1 MSSLKVPGQAKG
13 AAVPKTNSRPS
24 LTTIKSMIR
33 SRSKMSQL
41 AAESRSRLRQSSRVN
56 FGGDGGGDD
65 GEEWLQ
71 AKDPV
76 KPDDQLELTE
86 EELKQEFTRILR
98 GENPNAPDNIVRF
111 SHKEHSYQKLATV
124 EQCEIHFALDG
135 QLVHQDSDE
144 ARRFRARRNIRKPK
158 AETAETGTGTEE
170 DGGEADGDAEKE
182 ADGEDGAE
190 DEGVAEGDAEAE
202 ADGEGDGAE
211 AEADAEPEEEEEEVV
226 EEPKVLR
233 NQFNFSERASQT
245 FNYTTKERHVATE
258 PPPRS
263 NFKGSCTQW
272 EIYDLYVAEKARQD
286 ALKEKKKPAHEE
298 KAHVQETPAF
308 DRSSS
313 STEGDASLW
322 AASAKVVS
330 LEGAKKV
337 ERMVNQNS
345 FDDVLQDFKYWDD
358 VSDEIK
364 PDEGS
369 LLPLWTFLPLD
380 GIKKKHVTALMFNPG
395 YPDMFT
401 VGYGSYNFA
410 KQKGGAISCLSL
422 KNPSHPEYTFTTESG
437 VMCLDFHPEATNL
450 MVVGFYDGS
459 VAVYDMHSKTLSTP
473 IYKATALT
481 GKHSDPVWQVKWQPD
496 DLEKHKNFY
505 SVSSD
510 GRITSWTLR
519 YSELH
524 HHDVIRLSSQ
534 VASGGEGG
542 GAAEESA
549 PSSGTCFAFNATSE
563 HLFLVGTEEGK
574 VHKCSKAYSSKFLST
589 FDAHHM
595 AVYACAWNKYHPR
608 VFATCSA
615 DWGLK
620 IWDHS
625 YPKCLFEFDLGN
637 PVGDVTWSPYSA
649 TIFAAVTTDS
659 RVHIFD
665 LSISKYEPICVQP
678 IVKKGRLT
686 HVEFNPIH
694 PIIIVGDD
702 RGSAIAL
709 KLSPNLRKEL
719 KKKTEPEAQ
728 VEKLEKILDS
738 VKELDI
744 QTGKPIAG

>member
-1 MSSLKVPGQAKG
+1 M
-13 AAVPKTNSRPS
+13 PKTQSRPS
-24 LTTIKSMIR
+24 ITTIKSMIR
-33 SRSKMSQL
+33 SRSRMSQL
-41 AAESRSRLRQSSRVN
+41 AAESRSRLRASSRVN
-56 FGGDGGGDD
+56 FGDDGGD

-76 KPDDQLELTE
+76 KPADQLDLTE

-98 GENPNAPDNIVRF
+98 AENPNAPDNIVRF
-111 SHKEHSYQKLATV
+111 NHKEQAFTRLATV
-124 EQCEIHFALDG
+124 EQCDIHFALDG
-135 QLVHQDSDE
+135 NLVHQDSDE
-144 ARRFRARRNIRKPK
+144 ARRHRARRNIRSKRKPETVDSGTGPDGEEGGDAEGEDAAETED
-158 AETAETGTGTEE
+158 AETA
-170 DGGEADGDAEKE
+170 
-182 ADGEDGAE
+182 DGE
-190 DEGVAEGDAEAE
+190 VEAE
-202 ADGEGDGAE
+202 ADGDGEAAEEPE
-211 AEADAEPEEEEEEVV
+211 AEVEEEAEESAEP
-226 EEPKVLR
+226 KALR

-272 EIYDLYVAEKARQD
+272 EIYDTYVAEKARQD
-286 ALKEKKKPAHEE
+286 ALKEKKKPHHEE
-298 KAHVQETPAF
+298 KQSSADGPTFE
-308 DRSSS
+308 RSSGA
-313 STEGDASLW
+313 TEENASMW
-322 AASAKVVS
+322 AASAKIVT
-330 LEGAKKV
+330 LEGAKKI

-358 VSDEIK
+358 ASDEVK

-369 LLPLWTFLPLD
+369 LLPLWTFVNEPT
-380 GIKKKHVTALMFNPG
+380 KKKHVTALCFNPS
-395 YPDMFT
+395 YPDMLT

-410 KQKGGAISCLSL
+410 KQQGGGIASFTM
-422 KNPSHPEYTFTTESG
+422 KNPSFPEYNFTTDSG
-437 VMCLDFHPEATNL
+437 VMCLDFHPEAVHL

-459 VAVYDMHSKTLSTP
+459 VAVYDMHSKDLSIPT
-473 IYKATALT
+473 YKATALT

-519 YSELH
+519 YAELH
-524 HHDVIRLSSQ
+524 HHDVIRLTQQLSS
-534 VASGGEGG
+534 
-542 GAAEESA
+542 GAAESGGSGDVEDITPPA
-549 PSSGTCFAFNATSE
+549 SGTCFAFNASSE

-595 AVYACAWNKYHPR
+595 AVYATAWNKFHPR

-620 IWDHS
+620 IWDHA
-625 YPKCLFEFDLGN
+625 YPKCLFQFDLGN

-665 LSISKYEPICVQP
+665 LSKSKYEPICVQP

-694 PIIIVGDD
+694 PIVIVGDD
-702 RGSAIAL
+702 RGSVSSL

-719 KKKTEPEAQ
+719 SKKTEPAAQ
-728 VEKLEKILDS
+728 VEKLEKILES
-738 VKELDI
+738 VKELNI
-744 QTGKPIAG
+744 QTGEPIAGN